1 VVHGCRD
8 EIADCSERAYNTLS
22 ISDAKKLM
30 LFKSDKE
37 AEAYAAEVIAV
48 SVLMHVVLLFQV
60 CRLSSTCRSSEGL
73 AALRFAE
80 RLGCAGWSYSLPG
93 QR

>member
-1 VVHGCRD
+1 MHGCRD

-48 SVLMHVVLLFQV
+48 SGFNACGSAVPSMQGQQHMQV
-60 CRLSSTCRSSEGL
+60 S
-73 AALRFAE
+73 
-80 RLGCAGWSYSLPG
+80 
-93 QR
+93 